1 MRSSLANQLV
11 VDCKRNGLGESG
23 FLRSRELR
31 QGWWRGRGVSDS
43 VQQYVNQVQDGALRE
58 WLKYGIA
65 IHTAALCSL
74 SRPRSRVAPGDR
86 GIVETLFEH
95 GYVQVV
101 CTTSTLA
108 LGVNLPVY
116 LVIIKGTIVWRGG
129 GRGYEEISDAMLQQM
144 VRGCS
149 TADA

>member
-1 MRSSLANQLV
+1 M
-11 VDCKRNGLGESG
+11 
-23 FLRSRELR
+23 
-31 QGWWRGRGVSDS
+31 
-43 VQQYVNQVQDGALRE
+43 
-58 WLKYGIA
+58 
-65 IHTAALCSL
+65 
-74 SRPRSRVAPGDR
+74 
-86 GIVETLFEH
+86 ETLFEH